1 MLNAICHAAGAFGR
15 TAAYVSLTDSID
27 KSTSTLLGLEG
38 VDVIAIDDLDVLYN
52 CAGWQSALFD
62 LVNRVRQSGS
72 SIVTASQKNPSALDL
87 LPDLVSRLVWGPVMR
102 LLVTGD
108 LLLADA
114 LAERA
119 RALGLEMPAEV
130 VHYLL
135 SRYPREIGSLLA
147 ALTALDHASLVEQ
160 RRLTVPFV
168 KSVLTSPHSS
178 RVR

>member
-1 MLNAICHAAGAFGR
+1 M
-15 TAAYVSLTDSID
+15 
-27 KSTSTLLGLEG
+27 
-38 VDVIAIDDLDVLYN
+38 
-52 CAGWQSALFD
+52 
-62 LVNRVRQSGS
+62 RQSGS

-87 LPDLVSRLVWGPVMR
+87 LPDLVSRLVWGPVLR
-102 LLVTGD
+102 LLVIGD

-119 RALGLEMPAEV
+119 KALGLAMPTEV

-135 SRYPREIGSLLA
+135 SRYPREIGSLFA